1 MGYGAISATPFA
13 PGVKPPFDVSRAKGY
28 VYQTGVWVPLI
39 VAGPLVSSP
48 NRDVAAMVN
57 VADLYRLFGEIG
69 GADVDKAVPSS
80 HVLDAQPMLAYLTN
94 PDQPSI
100 RQTNFTQIGANIHPT
115 VPPPCVIQVGPAPTC
130 VQLFTQQAIC
140 EFEGGKWF
148 GPNAS
153 NPSAPSFPSCCA
165 LKNAF
170 PATYGDNGSDPLG
183 IVPDSQK
190 AVRNDF
196 YKMVQIDQPNCAAQP
211 VNDVYPDVKLV
222 ELYQIDEAAPVP
234 HARQGG
240 YGPLRRHARGWR
252 LHAELSRQARDA
264 TAIDELQ
271 RAVLDAGRDPEL
283 RSIVCRGRESGQARQ
298 SAGHQQLD
306 VVLAEHPVDVE
317 LV

>member
-1 MGYGAISATPFA
+1 
-13 PGVKPPFDVSRAKGY
+13 
-28 VYQTGVWVPLI
+28 
-39 VAGPLVSSP
+39 
-48 NRDVAAMVN
+48 
-57 VADLYRLFGEIG
+57 
-69 GADVDKAVPSS
+69 VPSS

-115 VPPPCVIQVGPAPTC
+115 VPPPCVIQVGPAPTS

-140 EFEGGKWF
+140 DEGGKWF

-170 PATYGDNGSDPLG
+170 PATYGENGSDPLG

-222 ELYQIDEAAPVP
+222 ELYQIDEAVPVP
-234 HARQGG
+234 QLDKEGTALCADTLADGVYTQNCPGK
-240 YGPLRRHARGWR
+240 L
-252 LHAELSRQARDA
+252 A
-264 TAIDELQ
+264 TQ
-271 RAVLDAGRDPEL
+271 
-283 RSIVCRGRESGQARQ
+283 
-298 SAGHQQLD
+298 QQLTNFNALSSTLVAILKSEVSCAGD
-306 VVLAEHPVDVE
+306 GNLDKVVNQQDINNWTLFSQNTLSTSSWYDFAHDGTTGNSDLQIIQANLGKRCVPKR
-317 LV
+317 